1 MEIIYMENHVGCDV
15 SNHLKSPAIMN
26 LREPEKQI
34 LDDFEHKVT
43 NKMQKYG
50 DEPDFPK
57 LENYGLTRMELD
69 DYLFD
74 KQAILDMGGSKRTQ
88 LTVGGF
94 VTVIPVLILSCFP
107 DKSPIYENG
116 KAMTTI
122 IAIIIGLL
130 LACFCKALLQ
140 MVILYRVNKHKETKM
155 ETFIK
160 AVLFYEKR

>member
-1 MEIIYMENHVGCDV
+1 
-15 SNHLKSPAIMN
+15 MN

-94 VTVIPVLILSCFP
+94 ITVIPVLILSCFP

-130 LACFCKALLQ
+130 LACFCKS
-140 MVILYRVNKHKETKM
+140 
-155 ETFIK
+155 
-160 AVLFYEKR
+160 

>member
-1 MEIIYMENHVGCDV
+1 
-15 SNHLKSPAIMN
+15 MN
-26 LREPEKQI
+26 LKEPEKQI

-94 VTVIPVLILSCFP
+94 ITVIPVLILSCFP

>member
-1 MEIIYMENHVGCDV
+1 
-15 SNHLKSPAIMN
+15 MN

-57 LENYGLTRMELD
+57 LEYYGLTRMELD

-94 VTVIPVLILSCFP
+94 ITVIPVLILSCFP

>member
-1 MEIIYMENHVGCDV
+1 
-15 SNHLKSPAIMN
+15 MN

-94 VTVIPVLILSCFP
+94 ITVIPVLILSCFP

-130 LACFCKALLQ
+130 LACFCKALLH

>member
-1 MEIIYMENHVGCDV
+1 
-15 SNHLKSPAIMN
+15 MN

-94 VTVIPVLILSCFP
+94 ITVIPVLILSCFP

-160 AVLFYEKR
+160 AVLFYETR

>member
-1 MEIIYMENHVGCDV
+1 
-15 SNHLKSPAIMN
+15 MN

-57 LENYGLTRMELD
+57 LENYGLTSMELD

-94 VTVIPVLILSCFP
+94 ITVIPVLILSCFP

>member
-1 MEIIYMENHVGCDV
+1 
-15 SNHLKSPAIMN
+15 MN

-74 KQAILDMGGSKRTQ
+74 KQTILDMGGSKRTQ

-94 VTVIPVLILSCFP
+94 ITVIPVLILSCFP

>member
-1 MEIIYMENHVGCDV
+1 
-15 SNHLKSPAIMN
+15 MN

-94 VTVIPVLILSCFP
+94 ITVIPVLILSCFP

-140 MVILYRVNKHKETKM
+140 MVILYCVNKHKETKM

>member
-1 MEIIYMENHVGCDV
+1 
-15 SNHLKSPAIMN
+15 MN

-74 KQAILDMGGSKRTQ
+74 KQAILDMGGSKRPQ

>member
-1 MEIIYMENHVGCDV
+1 
-15 SNHLKSPAIMN
+15 MN

-94 VTVIPVLILSCFP
+94 IIVIPVLILSCFP

>member
-1 MEIIYMENHVGCDV
+1 
-15 SNHLKSPAIMN
+15 MN

-94 VTVIPVLILSCFP
+94 ITVIPVLILSCFP
-107 DKSPIYENG
+107 NKSPIYENG

>member
-1 MEIIYMENHVGCDV
+1 
-15 SNHLKSPAIMN
+15 MN

-94 VTVIPVLILSCFP
+94 ITVIPVSILSCFP

-140 MVILYRVNKHKETKM
+140 MAILYRVNKHKETKM

-160 AVLFYEKR
+160 AVLFYEKDNNFKALKI

>member
-1 MEIIYMENHVGCDV
+1 
-15 SNHLKSPAIMN
+15 MN

-94 VTVIPVLILSCFP
+94 ITVIPVLILSCFP

-140 MVILYRVNKHKETKM
+140 IVILYRVNKHKETKM

>member
-1 MEIIYMENHVGCDV
+1 
-15 SNHLKSPAIMN
+15 MN

-94 VTVIPVLILSCFP
+94 ITVIPVLILSCFP

-122 IAIIIGLL
+122 IVIIIGLL

>member
-1 MEIIYMENHVGCDV
+1 
-15 SNHLKSPAIMN
+15 MN

-130 LACFCKALLQ
+130 FACFCKALLQ

>member
-1 MEIIYMENHVGCDV
+1 
-15 SNHLKSPAIMN
+15 MN

-50 DEPDFPK
+50 DEPAFPK

-94 VTVIPVLILSCFP
+94 ITVIPVLILSCFP

>member
-1 MEIIYMENHVGCDV
+1 
-15 SNHLKSPAIMN
+15 MN

-50 DEPDFPK
+50 YEPDFPK

-94 VTVIPVLILSCFP
+94 ITVIPVLILSCFP

>member
-1 MEIIYMENHVGCDV
+1 
-15 SNHLKSPAIMN
+15 MN

-94 VTVIPVLILSCFP
+94 ITVIPVLILSCFP
-107 DKSPIYENG
+107 DKSPVYENG

>member
-1 MEIIYMENHVGCDV
+1 
-15 SNHLKSPAIMN
+15 MN

-94 VTVIPVLILSCFP
+94 ITVIPVLILSCFP
-107 DKSPIYENG
+107 DKSPIYENV

-140 MVILYRVNKHKETKM
+140 MVILYRVNKQKETKM

>member
-1 MEIIYMENHVGCDV
+1 
-15 SNHLKSPAIMN
+15 MN

-57 LENYGLTRMELD
+57 LENYGLTRVELD

-94 VTVIPVLILSCFP
+94 ITVIPVLILSCFP

-140 MVILYRVNKHKETKM
+140 MVILYRVNKYKETKM

>member
-1 MEIIYMENHVGCDV
+1 
-15 SNHLKSPAIMN
+15 MN

-94 VTVIPVLILSCFP
+94 ITVIPVLILSCFP

-160 AVLFYEKR
+160 AVLFYEKDNNFKALKI

>member
-1 MEIIYMENHVGCDV
+1 
-15 SNHLKSPAIMN
+15 MN

-94 VTVIPVLILSCFP
+94 ITVIPVLILSCFP

-122 IAIIIGLL
+122 IAIFIGLL

>member
-1 MEIIYMENHVGCDV
+1 
-15 SNHLKSPAIMN
+15 MN

-88 LTVGGF
+88 LTVAGF
-94 VTVIPVLILSCFP
+94 ITVIPVLILSCFP

>member
-1 MEIIYMENHVGCDV
+1 
-15 SNHLKSPAIMN
+15 MN

-57 LENYGLTRMELD
+57 LENYGLTLMELD

-94 VTVIPVLILSCFP
+94 ITVIPVLILSCFP

-122 IAIIIGLL
+122 IAIIIGLM

>member
-1 MEIIYMENHVGCDV
+1 
-15 SNHLKSPAIMN
+15 MN

-57 LENYGLTRMELD
+57 LEHYGLTRMELD

-94 VTVIPVLILSCFP
+94 ITVIPVLILSCFP

>member
-1 MEIIYMENHVGCDV
+1 
-15 SNHLKSPAIMN
+15 MN
-26 LREPEKQI
+26 LREPETQI

>member
-1 MEIIYMENHVGCDV
+1 
-15 SNHLKSPAIMN
+15 MN
-26 LREPEKQI
+26 LREPEQQI

-94 VTVIPVLILSCFP
+94 ITVIPVLILSCFP

>member
-1 MEIIYMENHVGCDV
+1 
-15 SNHLKSPAIMN
+15 MN

-34 LDDFEHKVT
+34 LDDFEYKVT

-94 VTVIPVLILSCFP
+94 ITVIPVLILSCFP

>member
-1 MEIIYMENHVGCDV
+1 
-15 SNHLKSPAIMN
+15 MN

-130 LACFCKALLQ
+130 LASFCKALLQ

>member
-1 MEIIYMENHVGCDV
+1 
-15 SNHLKSPAIMN
+15 MN

-57 LENYGLTRMELD
+57 LENYGLTRMELG